1 MGPGGS
7 LEWDFYKKKVS
18 WKGYFGGEQTY
29 CRKQHFDK
37 MPKAVLGNFAKN
49 IFQE

>member
-1 MGPGGS
+1 VHLFWS
-7 LEWDFYKKKVS
+7 KTSNFN
-18 WKGYFGGEQTY
+18 GEQTY

-37 MPKAVLGNFAKN
+37 MPKAVLGNFAEN